1 MTVLEFINHLK
12 HKNLEITFCFLIK
25 QDYNKVPMKQLVWRK
40 DVGTYMNWIK
50 KHEYDNLD
58 IVQIRPY
65 VEDKGFYIDC
75 WKEK

>member
-12 HKNLEITFCFLIK
+12 HKSLEITFCFLTEYK
-25 QDYNKVPMKQLVWRK
+25 KVPMKQLVWRK
-40 DVGTYMNWIK
+40 DVGSYMNWIK

-75 WKEK
+75 WKER